1 MKLSPSELPINL
13 EEFELLA
20 AQNLDKQSYDYFRGG
35 ANDEVTLRANV
46 AAFQKIQLL
55 PNVLV
60 DVSKRDQSVTVLG
73 EKLTMPILIAPTAF
87 HRLASPEGEIATA
100 KAASKAGTIMV
111 FSSLSTTSPED
122 VAAATDASLW
132 FQLYIYRDRELT
144 RDIIQRAESLGYK
157 ALCIT
162 VDAPLLG
169 RREKDVRNQFSLPPD
184 LTIATVGD
192 QLAKDMAAAA
202 GNSSLNVYF
211 ENLLDQ
217 SITWE
222 DIDWIR
228 SICHLPIV
236 LKGIH
241 RADDSKRAVDHGADA
256 IIVSNHGA
264 RQLDTVPATIDML
277 PPIAEA
283 VDNKIEVLMDGGI
296 RRGTDV
302 IKALSLGARAVL
314 LGRPILWGL
323 AFNGADGVMLVLD
336 LLKKEVDLSMALC
349 GIPTLSKVKN
359 DLVI

>member
-144 RDIIQRAESLGYK
+144 RDIIQRA
-157 ALCIT
+157 
-162 VDAPLLG
+162 
-169 RREKDVRNQFSLPPD
+169 
-184 LTIATVGD
+184 
-192 QLAKDMAAAA
+192 
-202 GNSSLNVYF
+202 
-211 ENLLDQ
+211 
-217 SITWE
+217 
-222 DIDWIR
+222 
-228 SICHLPIV
+228 
-236 LKGIH
+236 
-241 RADDSKRAVDHGADA
+241 
-256 IIVSNHGA
+256 
-264 RQLDTVPATIDML
+264 
-277 PPIAEA
+277 
-283 VDNKIEVLMDGGI
+283 
-296 RRGTDV
+296 
-302 IKALSLGARAVL
+302 
-314 LGRPILWGL
+314 
-323 AFNGADGVMLVLD
+323 
-336 LLKKEVDLSMALC
+336 
-349 GIPTLSKVKN
+349 
-359 DLVI
+359 

>member
-87 HRLASPEGEIATA
+87 HRLASPEGEIAT
-100 KAASKAGTIMV
+100 ASKAGTIMV